1 MLHSVRNLKTLSRQG
16 HLFRTAL
23 AYQPVRTLATAVG
36 KARVGAHT
44 NEKSFFPDEPESPSV
59 KTAIPG
65 PASKE
70 IMSRLDQY
78 QDTRSVFY
86 IADFH
91 KSKGN
96 YIVDADGN
104 VLLDVFA
111 QIASI
116 PIGYNSP
123 AFLSLASSP
132 VFQSALANRPAL
144 GVNPTKDWVDTVESA
159 FMSVAPKGMPNV
171 FTAMCGSC
179 ANENAFK
186 TAFIYKAAKSRGE
199 KDFSLE
205 ELQSCMKN
213 QAPGSPDMSIL
224 SFTQAFHGRLFGS
237 LTATASKAIHKV
249 DIPAFDWPKAT
260 FPLRKY
266 PLEDNVEYNQKV
278 EKESLAEV
286 EKLVKS
292 WKSPVAAVV
301 VEPVQSEGG
310 DNHASPEY
318 FRGLQKICQEH
329 DVLFIVDEVQTGVG
343 ATGTFWAHEAWNLP
357 SPPDLV
363 TFSKKFQAAGF
374 YSHEKFRP
382 AQPYRL
388 YNTWMGDPVRALQS
402 AAIVREVQD
411 KNLLENVNRVGDY
424 LQKELKDISR
434 KHGKLENVRGQG
446 TFIAFDLPTPQE
458 RDALIGEMRK
468 NGVNIGGC
476 GDRAIRLRPMLTFQM
491 KHADI
496 FLDTLE
502 KVVAA

>member
-1 MLHSVRNLKTLSRQG
+1 MKLTSQQLL
-16 HLFRTAL
+16 
-23 AYQPVRTLATAVG
+23 
-36 KARVGAHT
+36 
-44 NEKSFFPDEPESPSV
+44 
-59 KTAIPG
+59 
-65 PASKE
+65 
-70 IMSRLDQY
+70 
-78 QDTRSVFY
+78 
-86 IADFH
+86 ADFH

-104 VLLDVFA
+104 VLLDIFA

-132 VFQSALANRPAL
+132 AFQSALANRPAL

-159 FMSVAPKGMPNV
+159 FMSVAPKGMANV

-186 TAFIYKAAKSRGE
+186 TAFMYKAAKNRGE
-199 KDFSLE
+199 KDFSVE
-205 ELQSCMKN
+205 DLQSCMKN
-213 QAPGSPDMSIL
+213 QAPGSPDMAIL

-310 DNHASPEY
+310 DNHG
-318 FRGLQKICQEH
+318 R
-329 DVLFIVDEVQTGVG
+329 
-343 ATGTFWAHEAWNLP
+343 
-357 SPPDLV
+357 
-363 TFSKKFQAAGF
+363 
-374 YSHEKFRP
+374 
-382 AQPYRL
+382 
-388 YNTWMGDPVRALQS
+388 
-402 AAIVREVQD
+402 
-411 KNLLENVNRVGDY
+411 
-424 LQKELKDISR
+424 
-434 KHGKLENVRGQG
+434 
-446 TFIAFDLPTPQE
+446 
-458 RDALIGEMRK
+458 
-468 NGVNIGGC
+468 
-476 GDRAIRLRPMLTFQM
+476 
-491 KHADI
+491 
-496 FLDTLE
+496 
-502 KVVAA
+502 